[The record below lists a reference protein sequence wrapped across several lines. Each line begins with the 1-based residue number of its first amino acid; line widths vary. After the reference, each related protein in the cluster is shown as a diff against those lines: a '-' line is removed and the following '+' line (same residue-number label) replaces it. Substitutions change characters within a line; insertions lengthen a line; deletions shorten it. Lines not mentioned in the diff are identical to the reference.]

1 LHTVG
6 HTKASCPCFHST
18 TNHLHLMLYTQLPKN
33 CSLTSCLTPDSD
45 ISRCL
50 CISACC
56 TFCHLQQSR
65 GTWLQEIAGQIRARL
80 PHHMAAAAFA
90 AWSHTAA
97 ASTEAKLSMQ
107 QAIGRMTH
115 LRAAQVF
122 AAWQLHAHE
131 QRVKTAQLGKA
142 MARLQRLRCSAVVF
156 AWHRLTVQKKAV
168 RGRLAKAVR

>member
-1 LHTVG
+1 
-6 HTKASCPCFHST
+6 
-18 TNHLHLMLYTQLPKN
+18 
-33 CSLTSCLTPDSD
+33 
-45 ISRCL
+45 
-50 CISACC
+50 
-56 TFCHLQQSR
+56 
-65 GTWLQEIAGQIRARL
+65 
-80 PHHMAAAAFA
+80 
-90 AWSHTAA
+90 
-97 ASTEAKLSMQ
+97 MQ